1 MKHAYLVLLG
11 LSAIA
16 QTTGLPQYGV
26 LLEGTANEP
35 KLINNSPHR
44 IVSYALIYDNRG
56 TSTLDLLGQLRT
68 KPISEVGI
76 ASGSTFWPT
85 LGSIDGG
92 SIGRFPVPPQV
103 RGNSGLP
110 PEHNSVALDAVLFED
125 GHFVGPDRSGLY
137 DRLTS
142 QIRQEQEVAAILLD
156 TTDRNAAWA
165 SIQSIAS
172 SPPEPP
178 ARAQGTY
185 GVGAGPLPAW
195 RAQFARQLLSVRSA
209 QGDAGAIKTAEST
222 KNYPV
227 IMKVE

>member
-1 MKHAYLVLLG
+1 MKPAYLVLVG
-11 LSAIA
+11 LSIMA

-44 IVSYALIYDNRG
+44 IVVYALIYDNRG
-56 TSTLDLLGQLRT
+56 TSTVNLLGQLRT

-76 ASGSTFWPT
+76 APGTTFEPA
-85 LGSIDGG
+85 LGIVGGG
-92 SIGRFPVPPQV
+92 SGGRFPVPPQV
-103 RGNSGLP
+103 RTNGLP
-110 PEHNSVALDAVLFED
+110 LQHTSVALDAVLFED
-125 GHFVGPDRSGLY
+125 GHFVGPDHSGMY

-142 QIRQEQEVAAILLD
+142 QIKQEQEVAAILLN
-156 TTDRNAAWA
+156 TTDRIAAWA

-178 ARAQGTY
+178 PLATY
-185 GVGAGPLPAW
+185 SVGAGPLPPW
-195 RAQFARQLLSVRSA
+195 RAQFARQLLFARTA
-209 QGDAGAIKTAEST
+209 QGDAGAIKIAEST

-227 IMKVE
+227 IVKGE